1 MNMPDKWMK
10 RTCRTAG
17 TTPNAAS
24 ESALLRPG
32 RLGRVSTTSAIDVG
46 LLGVNLRFCDMVVV
60 SYVGI
65 VPEHTQGH
73 NAP

>member
-1 MNMPDKWMK
+1 MDMLDKWMK

-24 ESALLRPG
+24 ALLRPG
-32 RLGRVSTTSAIDVG
+32 RLGRVSTTSAFGVG
-46 LLGVNLRFCDMVVV
+46 LLGVILRFCDMVVV

-65 VPEHTQGH
+65 VPKHTQGRD
-73 NAP
+73 AP